1 MGFGCKFANWSLSN
15 YNLDMKQEI
24 KTLLGKGLAGGY
36 GASNYSK
43 GERAGFAIDVNDY
56 QGTEGKYHDEW
67 AAHQNGGGQEL
78 VETSN
83 GKKWTRV
90 YAGGSLDA
98 ESLSKLGING
108 SEVSEQIKFFLGKL
122 GDKTRFDY
130 DVADED
136 GDWSYSYKI
145 DREEKD
151 IPLVVGCERIEY
163 KGALVFTHEIINSPI
178 V

>member
-1 MGFGCKFANWSLSN
+1 M
-15 YNLDMKQEI
+15 DTEI

-43 GERAGFAIDVNDY
+43 GERSRFQLDINNY
-56 QGTEGKYHDEW
+56 QGEDGRYHDEW

-78 VETSN
+78 IETPD

-90 YAGGSLDA
+90 YAGGSLDE
-98 ESLSKLGING
+98 ESLSKFGITG
-108 SEVSEQIKFFLGKL
+108 EQVSEKIKFFLGKL
-122 GDKTRFDY
+122 GDKTRFDFEVT
-130 DVADED
+130 DTE
-136 GDWSYSYKI
+136 GDWEYSYKI
-145 DREEKD
+145 DREEKE

-163 KGALVFTHEIINSPI
+163 KGSLVFTHEIINSPI

>member
-1 MGFGCKFANWSLSN
+1 M
-15 YNLDMKQEI
+15 DTEI
-24 KTLLGKGLAGGY
+24 KKLFGKGLAGGY
-36 GASNYSK
+36 GASNYGK
-43 GERAGFAIDVNDY
+43 DERAGFQLDINNY
-56 QGTEGKYHDEW
+56 QGEDGKYHDEW

-78 VETSN
+78 IEIPD

-98 ESLSKLGING
+98 ESLSKLGITG
-108 SEVSEQIKFFLGKL
+108 EEVSEKIKFFLGKL

-136 GDWSYSYKI
+136 GDWAYSYKI

-163 KGALVFTHEIINSPI
+163 KGSLVFTHEIINSP
-178 V
+178 VV